1 VSRTILFVGH
11 DAYRAG
17 AQIALLHLLKWLR
30 SNHDASLILLL
41 KRGGE
46 LVEEYERV
54 APTVIL
60 NADDMS
66 AGPLASVARRLQRH
80 ICGTRLVR
88 TRAFRTLSK
97 HRVDLIYVNSVASLD
112 VLAELKTL
120 WSCPAICHV
129 HELEIGIQ
137 RFCGGAAFRAAQRH
151 IDAYIT
157 GSRATAVNLAQRH
170 GVAEDRIHRVP
181 PGIPLAEGHP
191 RADRQAETAI
201 RRELHIPASARIV
214 GGCGSTNWWK
224 SPDLFVQVARRV
236 LAMGPRAQIHFIWVG
251 GQPNELDTLRY
262 DTMKLE
268 INEHVHFVGSQ
279 TEPHQYFSLFDVFLL
294 TSREDAFPL
303 VCLEAASMAIP
314 IVCFDRA
321 GGMPEFVE
329 DDAGYVVPYL
339 DVEATAECVLS
350 LIRQPEQRARLGA
363 RAAEKVRAR
372 HDIEVM
378 GPQLVQVLR
387 TYL

>member
-1 VSRTILFVGH
+1 
-11 DAYRAG
+11 
-17 AQIALLHLLKWLR
+17 
-30 SNHDASLILLL
+30 
-41 KRGGE
+41 
-46 LVEEYERV
+46 
-54 APTVIL
+54 
-60 NADDMS
+60 
-66 AGPLASVARRLQRH
+66 
-80 ICGTRLVR
+80 
-88 TRAFRTLSK
+88 
-97 HRVDLIYVNSVASLD
+97 
-112 VLAELKTL
+112 
-120 WSCPAICHV
+120 
-129 HELEIGIQ
+129 
-137 RFCGGAAFRAAQRH
+137 
-151 IDAYIT
+151 
-157 GSRATAVNLAQRH
+157 
-170 GVAEDRIHRVP
+170 
-181 PGIPLAEGHP
+181 
-191 RADRQAETAI
+191 
-201 RRELHIPASARIV
+201 
-214 GGCGSTNWWK
+214 
-224 SPDLFVQVARRV
+224 
-236 LAMGPRAQIHFIWVG
+236 MGPRSQIHFIWVG
-251 GQPNELDTLRY
+251 GQPKELDTLRY

-350 LIRQPEQRARLGA
+350 LIRQPEQRVRLGA

-372 HDIEVM
+372 HDIEVI